1 MSFLTD
7 QINLLLHELTTLN
20 IQTEEGRFQ
29 VDILYNQTLQLLE
42 DYSGKSSHFYNHAY
56 EAFGYSQDLRISYS
70 RQALLALRS
79 YAEKKL
85 LKSVSSF
92 KQAQIDVIS
101 DILDQA
107 QTLLNKNEVHPAA
120 AVTLIGAALEEF
132 LRNWCVDEGLM
143 EDGARE
149 SIDRY
154 ATALRQSDKI
164 TKTDVKDITSWGG
177 RRNNAAHGYWD
188 EVSDKQAAKLMLE
201 SVNLFMRKYAPDI

>member
-7 QINLLLHELTTLN
+7 QINRLLHELTTLN
-20 IQTEEGRFQ
+20 LQSQDGIFQ

-42 DYSGKSSHFYNHAY
+42 DYSGKEAHFYKHAY
-56 EAFGYSQDLRISYS
+56 GAFGYENELKISYS
-70 RQALLALRS
+70 RQALLSLRS

-85 LKSVSSF
+85 LKSVSTI

-101 DILDQA
+101 DILGQA
-107 QTLLNKNEVHPAA
+107 QILLSKNDVHPAA

-132 LRNWCVDEGLM
+132 LRNWCIDEGIM
-143 EDGARE
+143 EDGIKE

-177 RRNNAAHGYWD
+177 RRNNAVHGYWD
-188 EVSDKQAAKLMLE
+188 EVSDKQAAQLMFE
-201 SVNLFMRKYAPDI
+201 GVNLFMRKYAPDI